1 MSKSKSSSMWI
12 WGALLA
18 AIGVYWY
25 EEKKSAAAPGTS
37 PAGPSTLTFL
47 TTTTAAAQALARNLF
62 QNGCQNLTLPVS
74 VIAFQN
80 AYASDPSG
88 DVTMAVNGTYDAAT
102 AAALSLVVDG
112 RGMFATPVPGACV

>member
-1 MSKSKSSSMWI
+1 MWI

-47 TTTTAAAQALARNLF
+47 TTTTTAGQALARDLF
-62 QNGCQNLTLPVS
+62 QNGCASPTLPLTAA
-74 VIAFQN
+74 AFQN
-80 AYASDPSG
+80 TFASDPSG
-88 DVTMAVNGTYDAAT
+88 DVTAVVNGRYDAPTAT
-102 AAALSLVVDG
+102 ALSLVVDG
-112 RGMFATPVPGACV
+112 RGMFAQPVPGACA